1 MAETGAQI
9 ARRAL
14 EKQRRR
20 CYNSGGG
27 SSRRI
32 PGSLSLRAAKEC
44 VVKMRRILIV
54 VLALILA
61 LGLHASLVTP
71 ASSDSINVQMT
82 SFTGTAE

>member
-1 MAETGAQI
+1 
-9 ARRAL
+9 
-14 EKQRRR
+14 
-20 CYNSGGG
+20 
-27 SSRRI
+27 
-32 PGSLSLRAAKEC
+32 
-44 VVKMRRILIV
+44 MRRILIV